1 MCMQSQDNS
10 YIHVWL
16 CISVELED
24 WAKSAC
30 CFNKCKIKDIV
41 NFEGSLVMKVYI
53 IYDIFL
59 FLITGKLALNVQKS

>member
-24 WAKSAC
+24 WVKSAC

-41 NFEGSLVMKVYI
+41 NFKGGYESEYYI
-53 IYDIFL
+53 
-59 FLITGKLALNVQKS
+59 